1 MTHLSRPSF
10 STSQIQYFRYG
21 FASFVS
27 HIIYFD
33 ITDWLCDAGKAARD
47 LHGDPHHW
55 SVALERHKELHVLGF
70 PVASP
75 GVLAV
80 GYVIGFFLVGQFV
93 FRALLHDLYLIN
105 SFSGPSVLRVMLV
118 LLLLYSLATIL
129 IAAASGK
136 LYKRT

>member
-1 MTHLSRPSF
+1 LISRTGFATPGKPLVISMAILTIGLLLWNAIKN
-10 STSQIQYFRYG
+10 STSW
-21 FASFVS
+21 ASL
-27 HIIYFD
+27 
-33 ITDWLCDAGKAARD
+33 WPL
-47 LHGDPHHW
+47 
-55 SVALERHKELHVLGF
+55 
-70 PVASP
+70 PV
-75 GVLAV
+75 VLAV